1 MAANQRKGA
10 STRSRPRRLATWR
23 EQHAWSLATSMQRL
37 AAHPLGTLL
46 TVLVMGFALSLPLAF
61 WLVLGNLEQMAG
73 TLGRAQ
79 AVNVFMQ
86 VDASSSSVSALAD
99 KLRQRD
105 DVSAVTVKSPAQ
117 GMHELASMQGFA
129 KALGT
134 LDYNPLPYVLVV
146 EPRQHAAASEVHALA
161 VALRAMPGVD
171 QVQDNGAWRQ
181 RLDALVDAGQRVVIV
196 LALLLALA
204 ALLVV
209 GNSVRLDIR
218 GRAEEIGVLK
228 LVGASHAFVRRPY
241 LYAGL
246 WYGLASGVVASV
258 LVLVVEGALA
268 GPVDALVASYGDRL
282 HVGGLAW
289 WQLLVAPLL
298 AAGLGWLGA
307 RLVSARWLRRA
318 S

>member
-1 MAANQRKGA
+1 MAASQRKGGSA
-10 STRSRPRRLATWR
+10 RSRPRRVATWR
-23 EQHAWSLATSMQRL
+23 EQHAWSLRTSMQRL
-37 AAHPLGTLL
+37 SAHRLGTLL
-46 TVLVMGFALSLPLAF
+46 TVLVMGFALALPLAF
-61 WLVLGNLEQMAG
+61 WLVLGNLEQLASS
-73 TLGRAQ
+73 LGRTQ

-86 VDASSSSVSALAD
+86 LDASSSSVQTLAD

-105 DVSAVTVKSPAQ
+105 DVSTVTIKTPDQ
-117 GMHELASMQGFA
+117 GLHELASMQGFA
-129 KALGT
+129 NALGA
-134 LDYNPLPYVLVV
+134 LDYNPLPYALVV
-146 EPRQHAAASEVHALA
+146 QPRQHATATGVHALA
-161 VALRAMPGVD
+161 VALRAMPGVE

-181 RLDALVDAGQRVVIV
+181 RLDALVDAGRRVVIV

-228 LVGASHAFVRRPY
+228 LVGASHAFVRRPF

-258 LVLVVEGALA
+258 LVLVMEAALA
-268 GPVDALVASYGDRL
+268 GPVGELVASYGGRL
-282 HVGGLAW
+282 QIGGLAW
-289 WQLLVAPLL
+289 WQLLLAPLL
-298 AAGLGWLGA
+298 AAALGWLGA

-318 S
+318 A